1 MAFPAALVLILSLA
15 ISVFT
20 QQAILAVPCNRI
32 VVGANASIPIGNTTA
47 RLPYMRTDVSLWDAD
62 PVVKNS
68 IINGFAD
75 PTASRSVS
83 VKGCT
88 TGNCSFDSVNG
99 ITYSFSGTCSKC
111 FDTSSEIT
119 VGPYDNTSGG
129 VWVKA
134 KGGSPSIL
142 ISDNPDLV
150 LQSFAGSPED
160 ELLIDL
166 PSDPDIQS
174 IGQSAF
180 VNVSIL
186 TATLNGCTISSI
198 KTPGINCSQFSSYAN
213 ATIDQNGATTLL
225 EQFNAVSMTCLI
237 YPCARN
243 SFAEVRNGIFTE
255 KTINEVLLWPQQEA
269 NDPVPSLWNPF
280 HGYAG
285 VNEPCIIDGVQ
296 YDGSNY
302 TEIPSWGEQI
312 QSNLSGQLVPTDCAY
327 SMDGYSAT
335 AISGFVA
342 PLLGGNCS
350 TTTEVDLSLYADK
363 WAICTSGSADAF
375 WLQSLYNGGNA
386 TFASISAAME
396 SMVTAISDSFR
407 LQGSYGSIYDAYLG
421 APPIYGNP
429 NLPTVVYGSVYQID
443 VCVQI
448 NWGWLALPS
457 VLLILTALLL
467 FGTIVS
473 GLHDRQMY
481 PIWKSSILPLLYATP
496 GTELVTHSSSL
507 AGLSKDAQ
515 IRAIQLI
522 RDEDRWGFVQTQ
534 NLEDARKGQ

>member
-1 MAFPAALVLILSLA
+1 L
-15 ISVFT
+15 
-20 QQAILAVPCNRI
+20 
-32 VVGANASIPIGNTTA
+32 
-47 RLPYMRTDVSLWDAD
+47 
-62 PVVKNS
+62 
-68 IINGFAD
+68 
-75 PTASRSVS
+75 
-83 VKGCT
+83 
-88 TGNCSFDSVNG
+88 
-99 ITYSFSGTCSKC
+99 
-111 FDTSSEIT
+111 
-119 VGPYDNTSGG
+119 
-129 VWVKA
+129 KA
-134 KGGSPSIL
+134 KGGSPSIF

-150 LQSFAGSPED
+150 LQSSAGSLED
-160 ELLIDL
+160 ELVVDL

-174 IGQSAF
+174 IGQSTF

-186 TATLNGCTISSI
+186 TATLNGCTTSSVKI
-198 KTPGINCSQFSSYAN
+198 PGINCSQFSSNAN
-213 ATIDQNGATTLL
+213 ATFNQTFLL

-237 YPCARN
+237 YPCVRN
-243 SFAEVRNGIFTE
+243 SFAEVRNGVFTE
-255 KTINEVLLWPQQEA
+255 NTINEVLLWPQQEA
-269 NDPVPSLWNPF
+269 NDPVPSPWNPF
-280 HGYAG
+280 RGYAG

-296 YDGSNY
+296 YDQSNY

-335 AISGFVA
+335 AISLFVA

-375 WLQSLYNGGNA
+375 WLQSLYDGGNA
-386 TFASISAAME
+386 TFASISAAMD

-421 APPIYGNP
+421 ATPVYGNP
-429 NLPTVVYGSVYQID
+429 NLPTVVYGSVYQMD

-448 NWGWLALPS
+448 NWGWLALPV

-473 GLHDRQMY
+473 GLYDRQMY

-496 GTELVTHSSSL
+496 GTELATHSSSL
-507 AGLSKDAQ
+507 AGFSKDAQ
-515 IRAIQLI
+515 IRGIQLI
-522 RDEDRWGFVQTQ
+522 RDEDRWEFVQTQ
-534 NLEDARKGQ
+534 NLEDARKMQ